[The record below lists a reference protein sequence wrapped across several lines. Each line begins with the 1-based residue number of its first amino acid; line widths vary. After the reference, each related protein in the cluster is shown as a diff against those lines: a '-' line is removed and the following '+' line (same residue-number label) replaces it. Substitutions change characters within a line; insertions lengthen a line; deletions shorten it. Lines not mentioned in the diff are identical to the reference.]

1 MSVIHPPIVNNTP
14 STNNN
19 NNTSAAN
26 PLGPGATA
34 EEYDPYTHRDYSHA
48 TS

>member
-1 MSVIHPPIVNNTP
+1 MSVIRPPIVNNTP

-19 NNTSAAN
+19 NTPAAN

-34 EEYDPYTHRDYSHA
+34 EEYDPYAHRDYSHA